1 MAKRIL
7 VPLDGFLRA
16 EVAIP
21 VAARLARADNGTVI
35 LAYVTPE
42 PGERNPSDM
51 DQLGELAHM
60 DVYARADAAAMY
72 LRFVAADEA
81 LTDVRTTT
89 AVYACGGVSTILAAA
104 RAQASD
110 AIVLWDGRASDGD
123 GDAHTRPTL
132 AERLARR
139 APMPVLVVREEWPL
153 GTSNAGASRRPLRA
167 VVALDGTP
175 SAEAILPA
183 AAELAAALAGPRL
196 AALHL
201 VQVTHEHATMDDARA
216 YLSSVAH
223 DIRRELLGAHGLL
236 LTWSVLHAQDI
247 AGALVAHV
255 DRPRR
260 ASGLDTSL
268 EALYQPA
275 GAGEIDPE
283 EFDGGDLLVLADRDP
298 QWTRFGS
305 SAGVIE
311 DALRAA
317 RCPVLII
324 RPPLAAPALL
334 GQHVIRPLTPGVPAI
349 ALDGKLPVPH

>member
-7 VPLDGFLRA
+7 VPLDGSPRA
-16 EVAIP
+16 EAAIP
-21 VAARLARADNGTVI
+21 VAARLARADYGAVI

-42 PGERNPSDM
+42 PGERNPSDR
-51 DQLGELAHM
+51 DQLAELAHM

-81 LTDVRTTT
+81 LADVRTTT
-89 AVYACGGVSTILAAA
+89 AVYAYGGVSTILAAA
-104 RAQASD
+104 RMQAAD
-110 AIVLWDGRASDGD
+110 AIVLWDGGRSDE
-123 GDAHTRPTL
+123 DAHERATL

-139 APMPVLVVREEWPL
+139 AAMPVLVVREEWSL
-153 GTSNAGASRRPLRA
+153 GTSNDGASRRPLRA
-167 VVALDGTP
+167 VVALDGSP

-183 AAELAAALAGPRL
+183 AAELTAALAGPRL

-201 VQVTHEHATMDDARA
+201 AQVTRERATMDDARA

-275 GAGEIDPE
+275 GAGEIDPA
-283 EFDGGDLLVLADRDP
+283 EFDGGDLLVLADCDP

-334 GQHVIRPLTPGVPAI
+334 GQHALTPGVPAI
-349 ALDGKLPVPH
+349 ALDGELPLPR

>member
-1 MAKRIL
+1 MEMAKRIL

-16 EVAIP
+16 EAAIP

-81 LTDVRTTT
+81 LADVRTTT
-89 AVYACGGVSTILAAA
+89 AVYAYGGVSTILAAA
-104 RAQASD
+104 RTQAAD
-110 AIVLWDGRASDGD
+110 AIVLWDGRTFDGD
-123 GDAHTRPTL
+123 GDGRTRPTL

-175 SAEAILPA
+175 SAEAILPE

-201 VQVTHEHATMDDARA
+201 AQVTHERTAMDDARA

-236 LTWSVLHAQDI
+236 LTWSVLHAQDV

-255 DRPRR
+255 DHPRR

-268 EALYQPA
+268 ESLYQPA
-275 GAGEIDPE
+275 GAGEIDPA

-311 DALRAA
+311 DALRTA

-324 RPPLAAPALL
+324 RPSLAAPALL
-334 GQHVIRPLTPGVPAI
+334 GRHVLTPGVPAI
-349 ALDGKLPVPH
+349 ALDGELPVPR

>member
-42 PGERNPSDM
+42 PSERNPSDM

-104 RAQASD
+104 RTQASD
-110 AIVLWDGRASDGD
+110 AIVFWDGRASDGD

-183 AAELAAALAGPRL
+183 AAELAATLAGPRL

-201 VQVTHEHATMDDARA
+201 VQVTHEHATMDYARA

-349 ALDGKLPVPH
+349 ALDGELPVPR

>member
-7 VPLDGFLRA
+7 VPLDGSLRA
-16 EVAIP
+16 EAAIP
-21 VAARLARADNGTVI
+21 VAARLARAENGTVI

-42 PGERNPSDM
+42 PGASNPPDR

-81 LTDVRTTT
+81 LADVRTTT
-89 AVYACGGVSTILAAA
+89 AVYACGGVSTILAVARTQAA
-104 RAQASD
+104 D
-110 AIVLWDGRASDGD
+110 AIVLWDGRPSDGD
-123 GDAHTRPTL
+123 GDGRTSGTL
-132 AERLARR
+132 AQRLAQR

-153 GTSNAGASRRPLRA
+153 DTSNAGVSRRPLRA
-167 VVALDGTP
+167 VVALDGSP

-201 VQVTHEHATMDDARA
+201 AQVTRERTTMDDARA

-223 DIRRELLGAHGLL
+223 DIRRELLGAHGQL

-247 AGALVAHV
+247 AAALVAHV

-260 ASGLDTSL
+260 VFGLDTSL

-275 GAGEIDPE
+275 GAGEIDPA

-298 QWTRFGS
+298 QWTRFRS

-334 GQHVIRPLTPGVPAI
+334 EQHALTLGVPAV
-349 ALDGKLPVPH
+349 ALDGELPVPR

>member
-16 EVAIP
+16 EAAIP

-42 PGERNPSDM
+42 PGESNPSDM

-81 LTDVRTTT
+81 LADMRTTT
-89 AVYACGGVSTILAAA
+89 AVYAYGGVSTILAAA
-104 RAQASD
+104 RTQAAD
-110 AIVLWDGRASDGD
+110 AIVLWDGRTSDGD
-123 GDAHTRPTL
+123 GDGRTRPTL

-153 GTSNAGASRRPLRA
+153 GASTNAGASRRPLCA

-183 AAELAAALAGPRL
+183 AAQLAAALAGPRL

-201 VQVTHEHATMDDARA
+201 AQVTRERATMDDARA

-223 DIRRELLGAHGLL
+223 DNRRELLGAHGLL
-236 LTWSVLHAQDI
+236 LTWSVLHAQDV

-268 EALYQPA
+268 EALYQPG
-275 GAGEIDPE
+275 GAGEIDPA

-311 DALRAA
+311 DALRTA

-334 GQHVIRPLTPGVPAI
+334 GQHVLTPGVPAI
-349 ALDGKLPVPH
+349 ALDGELPMPR

>member
-7 VPLDGFLRA
+7 VPLDGSLRA
-16 EVAIP
+16 EAAIP
-21 VAARLARADNGTVI
+21 VAARLARADNGIVI

-60 DVYARADAAAMY
+60 DVYAQADAAAMY

-81 LTDVRTTT
+81 LADVRTTT

-104 RAQASD
+104 RTRAAD
-110 AIVLWDGRASDGD
+110 VIVLWDGRTSDGD
-123 GDAHTRPTL
+123 GDGRTRPAL

-139 APMPVLVVREEWPL
+139 VPIPVLVVREEWPL
-153 GTSNAGASRRPLRA
+153 GTANAETSRRPLRA

-175 SAEAILPA
+175 SAEAIVPA
-183 AAELAAALAGPRL
+183 AAKLTAALAGPRL

-201 VQVTHEHATMDDARA
+201 AQVTRERATMDDARA

-247 AGALVAHV
+247 AAALVAHV

-260 ASGLDTSL
+260 ASGLDTAL
-268 EALYQPA
+268 ESLYQPA
-275 GAGEIDPE
+275 GAGEIDPA

-298 QWTRFGS
+298 QWTRFRS

-311 DALRAA
+311 DALRTA
-317 RCPVLII
+317 RHPVLII
-324 RPPLAAPALL
+324 RPPLAVPALL
-334 GQHVIRPLTPGVPAI
+334 GQHVLTPGVPAI
-349 ALDGKLPVPH
+349 ALDGEFPAPH

>member
-1 MAKRIL
+1 
-7 VPLDGFLRA
+7 
-16 EVAIP
+16 
-21 VAARLARADNGTVI
+21 
-35 LAYVTPE
+35 
-42 PGERNPSDM
+42 
-51 DQLGELAHM
+51 
-60 DVYARADAAAMY
+60 MY

-81 LTDVRTTT
+81 LADVRTRT
-89 AVYACGGVSTILAAA
+89 AVYAHGGVATILAAA
-104 RAQASD
+104 RTQAAD
-110 AIVLWDGRASDGD
+110 TIVLWDGRNPNGDGD
-123 GDAHTRPTL
+123 GRTRATI

-139 APMPVLVVREEWPL
+139 AAVPVLVVHEEWPL
-153 GTSNAGASRRPLRA
+153 GTSTAGAPRQPLRV
-167 VVALDGTP
+167 VVALDGSP

-183 AAELAAALAGPRL
+183 AAELATALAGSRL

-201 VQVTHEHATMDDARA
+201 VQVARERTAMDDARA

-275 GAGEIDPE
+275 GAGEIDPA

-298 QWTRFGS
+298 QWKRFGA

-311 DALRAA
+311 AALRAA

-324 RPPLAAPALL
+324 RPPLMAPALL
-334 GQHVIRPLTPGVPAI
+334 GQHELPWDVPAVT
-349 ALDGKLPVPH
+349 LDGELPVSR